1 MSECIFCNCNNSEI
15 IAENRWAFAILDHS
29 PVSEGH
35 CLIIPKRHF
44 FNFFEATEE
53 EIKAIYSMLHEVKE
67 IFDVQYEPAGY
78 NIGVNVGVHAGQT
91 IEHMHVHLIPRYVGD
106 VSD

>member
-29 PVSEGH
+29 P
-35 CLIIPKRHF
+35 
-44 FNFFEATEE
+44 A
-53 EIKAIYSMLHEVKE
+53 
-67 IFDVQYEPAGY
+67 
-78 NIGVNVGVHAGQT
+78 NVGVHAGQT

-106 VSD
+106 VIDPRGGVRNLKEALKE